1 MSERELVDLNL
12 VEQATQEIKNM
23 IIAGRYD
30 EEGYLPSEGE
40 MSALFGVSRATV
52 REAVRSMEVR
62 GFVQRIHGK
71 GVKVVDNGVNSL
83 AQSLSDLMVM
93 GGCSL
98 KDIIE
103 VRHIIETSAAKR
115 AAFRATGADIEQMR
129 RAVEEMEAAGQ
140 MDEAYIQSDFAFH
153 MAMIC
158 ASGNPVLVAIFE
170 AYTPLLTDTIKA
182 ASQGEEV
189 IERKYH
195 FHRDIL
201 EAVVAHDR
209 VRAGEAIKRH
219 LSATEENVHVQ
230 VLEKEE

>member
-1 MSERELVDLNL
+1 MDLNL

-129 RAVEEMEAAGQ
+129 RAVEE
-140 MDEAYIQSDFAFH
+140 AYIQSDFAFH
-153 MAMIC
+153 MAMIR

>member
-1 MSERELVDLNL
+1 MDLNL

-103 VRHIIETSAAKR
+103 VRHIIETRLSVR
-115 AAFRATGADIEQMR
+115 RERILSRCVELWRRWRRPGRWMR
-129 RAVEEMEAAGQ
+129 P
-140 MDEAYIQSDFAFH
+140 IS
-153 MAMIC
+153 
-158 ASGNPVLVAIFE
+158 NPTSRF
-170 AYTPLLTDTIKA
+170 TW
-182 ASQGEEV
+182 
-189 IERKYH
+189 R
-195 FHRDIL
+195 
-201 EAVVAHDR
+201 
-209 VRAGEAIKRH
+209 
-219 LSATEENVHVQ
+219 
-230 VLEKEE
+230 

>member
-1 MSERELVDLNL
+1 
-12 VEQATQEIKNM
+12 
-23 IIAGRYD
+23 
-30 EEGYLPSEGE
+30 
-40 MSALFGVSRATV
+40 
-52 REAVRSMEVR
+52 
-62 GFVQRIHGK
+62 
-71 GVKVVDNGVNSL
+71 
-83 AQSLSDLMVM
+83 
-93 GGCSL
+93 
-98 KDIIE
+98 
-103 VRHIIETSAAKR
+103 
-115 AAFRATGADIEQMR
+115 MR

-153 MAMIC
+153 MAMIR

-189 IERKYH
+189 IERKY
-195 FHRDIL
+195 IL

>member
-1 MSERELVDLNL
+1 
-12 VEQATQEIKNM
+12 M

-129 RAVEEMEAAGQ
+129 RAVEVSHG
-140 MDEAYIQSDFAFH
+140 DDPRF
-153 MAMIC
+153 
-158 ASGNPVLVAIFE
+158 
-170 AYTPLLTDTIKA
+170 
-182 ASQGEEV
+182 
-189 IERKYH
+189 R
-195 FHRDIL
+195 
-201 EAVVAHDR
+201 
-209 VRAGEAIKRH
+209 
-219 LSATEENVHVQ
+219 
-230 VLEKEE
+230 

>member
-1 MSERELVDLNL
+1 
-12 VEQATQEIKNM
+12 
-23 IIAGRYD
+23 
-30 EEGYLPSEGE
+30 
-40 MSALFGVSRATV
+40 
-52 REAVRSMEVR
+52 
-62 GFVQRIHGK
+62 
-71 GVKVVDNGVNSL
+71 
-83 AQSLSDLMVM
+83 
-93 GGCSL
+93 
-98 KDIIE
+98 
-103 VRHIIETSAAKR
+103 
-115 AAFRATGADIEQMR
+115 MR

-153 MAMIC
+153 MAMIR

>member
-1 MSERELVDLNL
+1 MDLNL

-115 AAFRATGADIEQMR
+115 AAFRAT
-129 RAVEEMEAAGQ
+129 
-140 MDEAYIQSDFAFH
+140 
-153 MAMIC
+153 
-158 ASGNPVLVAIFE
+158 
-170 AYTPLLTDTIKA
+170 
-182 ASQGEEV
+182 
-189 IERKYH
+189 
-195 FHRDIL
+195 
-201 EAVVAHDR
+201 
-209 VRAGEAIKRH
+209 
-219 LSATEENVHVQ
+219 
-230 VLEKEE
+230 